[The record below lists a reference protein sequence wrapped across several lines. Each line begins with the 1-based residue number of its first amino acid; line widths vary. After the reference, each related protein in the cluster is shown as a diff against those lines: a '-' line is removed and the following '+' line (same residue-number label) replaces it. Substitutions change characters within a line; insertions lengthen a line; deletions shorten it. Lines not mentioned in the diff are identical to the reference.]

1 MICSILATSLT
12 KQKIVFLLLL
22 FLLLSCTSKALIP
35 STEKIDALT
44 LLQME
49 NLGFVDARQRFREI
63 FCAILNKHGN
73 NLPDYNS
80 CENSLKTVGQEA
92 KNIPQVVNLE
102 PSNNQYIIGLV
113 PGIAWQCVRNWLKND
128 NSGPQ
133 HALTQGFDVR
143 LFDVD
148 GLSGSQNNAQ
158 QIKNHVT
165 ELPDQVNNH
174 PIILIGYS
182 KGAADVLHAVSMYP
196 ELQKRVVAVV
206 SVAGA
211 IGGSSLANNAS
222 QSHLNLLSY
231 IPMSGCEIGDEKAI
245 ESLHTETR
253 KEWLEN
259 NPLPESIHYYS
270 VIAFPDAKHISIG
283 LKTSYHKLAD
293 VDPRNDGQLIF
304 YDQLI
309 PDSTLLAFVNADHW
323 AMSVPVARQSYL
335 NRISFANKN
344 EYPREVLLEAILRF
358 IDEDLKDAAYIP

>member
-1 MICSILATSLT
+1 MF
-12 KQKIVFLLLL
+12 FLFFFVLI
-22 FLLLSCTSKALIP
+22 SCTSKIMIP
-35 STEKIDALT
+35 STENIDSLT
-44 LLQME
+44 ILQKE
-49 NLGFVDARQRFREI
+49 KLGFVDARPRFREI
-63 FCAILNKHGN
+63 FCSILKKHEN
-73 NLPDYNS
+73 NLPNYNS
-80 CENSLKTVGQEA
+80 CENYLRTVGQES
-92 KNIPQVVNLE
+92 NHISEEVNLE
-102 PSNNQYIIGLV
+102 PSINQFIIGLV
-113 PGIAWQCVRNWLKND
+113 PGIAWQCVRNWLNND

-133 HALTQGFDVR
+133 HVLTQGFDVR
-143 LFDVD
+143 LFEVD
-148 GLSGSQNNAQ
+148 GLSGLQNNAQ

-165 ELPDQVNNH
+165 ALPAHESEQ

-196 ELQKRVVAVV
+196 ELQKRVLAVV

-211 IGGSSLANNAS
+211 IGGSPLANNAS

-253 KEWLEN
+253 KEWLAN
-259 NPLPESIHYYS
+259 NPLPESIRYYS
-270 VIAFPDAKHISIG
+270 VIAFPDSKQISIG
-283 LKTSYHKLAD
+283 LKPSYHKLAD

-309 PDSTLLAFVNADHW
+309 PDSILLAFVNADHW

-344 EYPREVLLEAILRF
+344 EYPREVLLEAILRYVE
-358 IDEDLKDAAYIP
+358 EDLKSYTSKFK